1 MIDTDELAAM
11 LARGEADGAPPRDFV
26 LLDLR
31 HFTDFAAGSLPGAV
45 SLPSHLFDAGFAE
58 QLARHRPQADAT
70 ETPLVVYCYGSDC
83 IRSRAVATK
92 AARLGWRRLL
102 WYHGGTEDWLAS
114 GRGLVTPPPELAY

>member
-70 ETPLVVYCYGSDC
+70 ETPLVVYCYTG
-83 IRSRAVATK
+83 ATASAAGPWRPK
-92 AARLGWRRLL
+92 RHDWAGGGCSGTTAARRTG
-102 WYHGGTEDWLAS
+102 S
-114 GRGLVTPPPELAY
+114 PPDAVW